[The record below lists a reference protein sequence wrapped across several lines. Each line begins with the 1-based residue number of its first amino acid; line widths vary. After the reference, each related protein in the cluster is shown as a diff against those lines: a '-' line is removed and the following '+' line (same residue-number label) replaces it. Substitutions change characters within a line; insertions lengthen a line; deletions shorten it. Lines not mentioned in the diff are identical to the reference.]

1 MGASPQLKLSKK
13 LACGTR
19 IKDSWWVGGH
29 TGLFM
34 QTSSEIMH
42 TIIDLLLESM
52 PSAFLRL
59 PGARPELLSLGKSS
73 LYADTPIRF
82 DTTDPM
88 ALRIEMNHGLLRQ
101 HVTPVAPLLHD
112 TEGRVQLHV
121 TDQPDCRYTFPLIGE
136 WMCFDVSNDS
146 FQKDPV
152 LYLDILHG
160 VLTLFLDMH
169 MQPPKLK
176 GA

>member
-1 MGASPQLKLSKK
+1 
-13 LACGTR
+13 
-19 IKDSWWVGGH
+19 
-29 TGLFM
+29 M

-42 TIIDLLLESM
+42 VIIDALLEPL

-82 DTTDPM
+82 NATDPVT
-88 ALRIEMNHGLLRQ
+88 LRVEINHGLLKEY
-101 HVTPVAPLLHD
+101 VTPIAPLVD
-112 TEGRVQLHV
+112 DPEARVQLHV
-121 TDQPDCRYTFPLIGE
+121 TNLPDCRFTFPLVGE
-136 WMCFDVSNDS
+136 WLCFDVNHDS
-146 FQKDPV
+146 FWQDPV

-160 VLTLFLDMH
+160 VLTLFLDMQ
-169 MQPPKLK
+169 MQQPKLK

>member
-1 MGASPQLKLSKK
+1 
-13 LACGTR
+13 
-19 IKDSWWVGGH
+19 
-29 TGLFM
+29 M

-42 TIIDLLLESM
+42 VIIDALLEPL

-59 PGARPELLSLGKSS
+59 PGAGPELLSLGKSS

-82 DTTDPM
+82 DTTDPVT
-88 ALRIEMNHGLLRQ
+88 LRIEMNHGLLKQ

-121 TDQPDCRYTFPLIGE
+121 TNLPDCRYTFPLVGE
-136 WMCFDVSNDS
+136 WMCFGVNHDS
-146 FQKDPV
+146 FWQDPV

-160 VLTLFLDMH
+160 VLTLFLDMQ
-169 MQPPKLK
+169 MQQPKLK

>member
-88 ALRIEMNHGLLRQ
+88 ALRIEMNHGLLKQ

>member
-1 MGASPQLKLSKK
+1 
-13 LACGTR
+13 
-19 IKDSWWVGGH
+19 
-29 TGLFM
+29 M

-42 TIIDLLLESM
+42 VIIDALLEPL

-82 DTTDPM
+82 DTTDPVT
-88 ALRIEMNHGLLRQ
+88 LRIEMNHGLLKQ

-121 TDQPDCRYTFPLIGE
+121 TNLPDCRYTFPLVGE
-136 WMCFDVSNDS
+136 WMCFGVNHDS
-146 FQKDPV
+146 FWQDPV

-160 VLTLFLDMH
+160 VLTLFLDMQ
-169 MQPPKLK
+169 MQQPKLK